1 MVERFLQYS
10 LTHNRKIRVI
20 FSDTLKMKN
29 ITVIA
34 LSDRDVSFIAASSK
48 KPVTQPLE
56 NILTATY
63 ARGDRGDPLENEMKE
78 GLL

>member
-20 FSDTLKMKN
+20 FSDTLKMQN

-34 LSDRDVSFIAASSK
+34 LGEQQLSYLTASGK
-48 KPVTQPLE
+48 KPVTVPLSR
-56 NILTATY
+56 ILTASY
-63 ARGDRGDPLENEMKE
+63 ARGDKGDPLENDIKE